1 MSKEFH
7 AIIVDKSLKDLGILN
22 QLNVIGETKDGGW
35 VLYKIS
41 VPEEDIDKT
50 TRLINENLTEGSWY
64 YHFYNEDG
72 SKLIIVF
79 REKICKT
86 DNNPE
91 NWDEAIKYGQ
101 SINIPKEQLDF
112 CPKTFAEE
120 KY

>member
-1 MSKEFH
+1 MRKEFH

-22 QLNVIGETKDGGW
+22 QLNVIGKIKDGGW
-35 VLYKIS
+35 ELFKIS
-41 VPEEDIDKT
+41 VSEEDIEKT
-50 TRLINENLTEGSWY
+50 KKLIKENLTKGSWY

-79 REKICKT
+79 REKTFET

-91 NWDEAIKYGQ
+91 NWNEAIEYGQ

-112 CPKTFAEE
+112 CPNTFAEE